1 MMRRQTSIA
10 SSYLPCMRSRFARAS
25 SGYTS
30 RSEPSAYSG
39 SVVSSRRREPHSIQ
53 NALVSGI
60 SAKHFGQVIV
70 PNFASLSILQ
80 LSAQARE
87 IVPLCKGMIPVSGI
101 IWSMARLL
109 WSVLWGFVCIA
120 AWAQQ
125 TARPVYHI
133 QFKEIVHRAS
143 ADYLMRAHADAVKA
157 NAGAF
162 MVLLDTPGGE
172 LQATRDIT
180 TTFLNSPIPVIVF
193 VYPSGSRAGSAGVFI
208 TVAANVA
215 AMAPGTNIGAA
226 TPVSGDGQEIPQDL
240 RRKVMND
247 TIAYAK
253 TIAEQRGR
261 NKDWVVKAVTEA
273 ASITEQEALRNKVID
288 IVASSPQELLVAID
302 GRKVK
307 VAGGKTL
314 TLRTKDAPFQ
324 EIPKNWRE
332 SLLMFLAHP
341 NVFYIL
347 MLLAIYGILGELQ
360 NPGATYP
367 GVIGAIALLLA
378 LYAASVLPVN
388 ALGVALILLA
398 FALFVAE
405 LFTTSHGVLT
415 AGALVSFAIGSIIL
429 FQSDSPVFRVSL
441 WLIGTMTALTGGLF
455 LFVAYSGI
463 RAQFRRKVSGQER
476 LIGMIG
482 RARTKL
488 APEGMVFVDGTLWR
502 AIALDPPI
510 EAGEYVQVDRVDGL
524 TLYVRW
530 QPAPAPTS
538 EERESAR
545 A

>member
-1 MMRRQTSIA
+1 
-10 SSYLPCMRSRFARAS
+10 
-25 SGYTS
+25 
-30 RSEPSAYSG
+30 
-39 SVVSSRRREPHSIQ
+39 
-53 NALVSGI
+53 
-60 SAKHFGQVIV
+60 
-70 PNFASLSILQ
+70 
-80 LSAQARE
+80 
-87 IVPLCKGMIPVSGI
+87 
-101 IWSMARLL
+101 MARLV
-109 WSVLWGFVCIA
+109 WSVLWGLLCIV

-125 TARPVYHI
+125 AVRPVYYI
-133 QFKEIVHRAS
+133 NFKEIVHRAS
-143 ADYLMRAHADAVKA
+143 ADYLMRAHADAVQA

-162 MVLLDTPGGE
+162 VVLLDTPGGE

-180 TTFLNSPIPVIVF
+180 STLLNSPIPVIVY
-193 VYPSGSRAGSAGVFI
+193 VYPSGARAGSAGVFI
-208 TVAANVA
+208 TVAANIA

-226 TPVSGDGQEIPQDL
+226 TPISGDGQDIPQDL

-273 ASITEQEALRNKVID
+273 ASITEQEALGNKVID
-288 IVASSPQELLVAID
+288 IVVSSPQELLTAID
-302 GRKVK
+302 GRTVK
-307 VAGGKTL
+307 VTGDKKI
-314 TLRTKDAPFQ
+314 TLRTKGAPFQ
-324 EIPKNWRE
+324 ETPKTWRE
-332 SLLMFLAHP
+332 TLLMFLAHP

-360 NPGATYP
+360 NPGATFP

-388 ALGVALILLA
+388 TLGVALILLA
-398 FALFVAE
+398 FVLFVAE

-415 AGALVSFAIGSIIL
+415 AGALISFAIGSIIL
-429 FQSDSPVFRVSL
+429 FQSDSPVFRVSF
-441 WLIGTMTALTGGLF
+441 WLIGSMTTLTGVAF
-455 LFVAYSGI
+455 VWVAYSGI

-476 LIGMIG
+476 LVGMIG

-488 APEGMVFVDGTLWR
+488 EPEGTVFVDGTLWR
-502 AIALDPPI
+502 AVALDPPI
-510 EAGEYVQVDRVDGL
+510 EAGEQVRVDRVEGL

-530 QPAPAPTS
+530 QPAPAPTA

>member
-1 MMRRQTSIA
+1 MMRSWIW
-10 SSYLPCMRSRFARAS
+10 
-25 SGYTS
+25 G
-30 RSEPSAYSG
+30 
-39 SVVSSRRREPHSIQ
+39 
-53 NALVSGI
+53 LVWGL
-60 SAKHFGQVIV
+60 
-70 PNFASLSILQ
+70 LS
-80 LSAQARE
+80 
-87 IVPLCKGMIPVSGI
+87 
-101 IWSMARLL
+101 
-109 WSVLWGFVCIA
+109 IA

-125 TARPVYHI
+125 QVAPPVYYI

-143 ADYLMRAHADAVKA
+143 ADYLTRAHADAIKA

-162 MVLLDTPGGE
+162 LVLLDTPGGE

-180 TTFLNSPIPVIVF
+180 TTLLNSPIPVIVF

-208 TVAANVA
+208 TVAANIA

-226 TPVSGDGQEIPQDL
+226 TPVSGDGQDIPKDL
-240 RRKVMND
+240 KRKVMND

-273 ASITEQEALRNKVID
+273 ASITEREALANRVID
-288 IVASSPQELLVAID
+288 VIATSPQDLLVKID
-302 GRKVK
+302 GRKVQ
-307 VAGGKTL
+307 VAGGKTV
-314 TLRTKDAPFQ
+314 TLRTKDALLQ
-324 EIPKNWRE
+324 EVPKSWRE

-360 NPGATYP
+360 NPGATFP

-388 ALGVALILLA
+388 ALGVAMILLA

-429 FQSDSPVFRVSL
+429 FQSDSPVFRVSF
-441 WLIGTMTALTGGLF
+441 WLIGSMTVLTGLAF

-476 LIGMIG
+476 LVGMIG
-482 RARTKL
+482 RVRSKL
-488 APEGMVFVDGTLWR
+488 NPEGQVFVDGSLWR

-510 EAGEYVQVDRVDGL
+510 EEGEYVVVDRVDGL

-530 QPAPAPTS
+530 QPAPMPEKEQTTA
-538 EERESAR
+538 
-545 A
+545 

>member
-1 MMRRQTSIA
+1 M
-10 SSYLPCMRSRFARAS
+10 
-25 SGYTS
+25 
-30 RSEPSAYSG
+30 
-39 SVVSSRRREPHSIQ
+39 
-53 NALVSGI
+53 
-60 SAKHFGQVIV
+60 
-70 PNFASLSILQ
+70 
-80 LSAQARE
+80 
-87 IVPLCKGMIPVSGI
+87 
-101 IWSMARLL
+101 
-109 WSVLWGFVCIA
+109 
-120 AWAQQ
+120 
-125 TARPVYHI
+125 
-133 QFKEIVHRAS
+133 
-143 ADYLMRAHADAVKA
+143 
-157 NAGAF
+157 
-162 MVLLDTPGGE
+162 
-172 LQATRDIT
+172 
-180 TTFLNSPIPVIVF
+180 
-193 VYPSGSRAGSAGVFI
+193 
-208 TVAANVA
+208 
-215 AMAPGTNIGAA
+215 
-226 TPVSGDGQEIPQDL
+226 

-288 IVASSPQELLVAID
+288 IVASSPQELLVAIN
-302 GRKVK
+302 GRTVK

-360 NPGATYP
+360 NPGATFP

-398 FALFVAE
+398 FVLFVAE

-415 AGALVSFAIGSIIL
+415 AGALVSFTIGSIIL
-429 FQSDSPVFRVSL
+429 FQSDSPVFRVSF
-441 WLIGTMTALTGGLF
+441 WLIGSMTALTGAAF

-488 APEGMVFVDGTLWR
+488 EPEGMVFVDGTLWR

-530 QPAPAPTS
+530 QPKPAPTA

-545 A
+545 ASERGLGLPAHIERQPVHAVYLHILARFNRRVERNRPPQRAVHEHHPFRLQLRAGAPDHPDQPLLTAHLATELRPNARIRHKQERRTR